1 MIGSVCLDML
11 SKILQIRSM
20 DTGQL
25 RSSEK
30 RLKRLKFQRKTV
42 HKFVYVSDTLV
53 TNLSKRPV
61 NTGFFRS
68 KFKVKIRLYSS
79 PHKPAPV

>member
-25 RSSEK
+25 RNSEK

-53 TNLSKRPV
+53 TNLSKGP
-61 NTGFFRS
+61 
-68 KFKVKIRLYSS
+68 
-79 PHKPAPV
+79 

>member
-25 RSSEK
+25 RNSEK

-61 NTGFFRS
+61 NTGYFRS
-68 KFKVKIRLYSS
+68 KFKVKIRLY
-79 PHKPAPV
+79 